1 MVESNNILSR
11 VDEGFF
17 FSFFFFFKSGGRV
30 LKELSQS
37 QDIHFALWSK
47 RKQMMLYFWNS
58 SLIFHQEPVP
68 IILESCSPI

>member
-1 MVESNNILSR
+1 MYISTVLTFYVNKLMVESNNILSR

-37 QDIHFALWSK
+37 QDIHFAL
-47 RKQMMLYFWNS
+47 
-58 SLIFHQEPVP
+58 
-68 IILESCSPI
+68 